1 MSSPISPACA
11 RPEPALSRREIMA
24 AGAAG
29 LALAALPASARA
41 ATPPALA
48 ELIARITEGAV
59 PERSKITFDIPQLVE
74 NGNSVDV
81 TIQVESPMSEADH
94 VRWVHVIA
102 EKNPFP
108 DVARFHLTTR
118 SGRADIRATLRLA
131 TSQKVVAIAS
141 LSSGGYV
148 MADADIVVTL
158 SACIDGG

>member
-11 RPEPALSRREIMA
+11 RPEPALSRRKVMA

-29 LALAALPASARA
+29 LALAALPAPVRA
-41 ATPPALA
+41 APAALS

-59 PERSKITFDIPQLVE
+59 PERTRITFDIPQLVE

-81 TIQVESPMSEADH
+81 AIQVESPMTEADH
-94 VRWVHVIA
+94 VRWIHVIA

-108 DVARFHLTTR
+108 DVARFHLSPR

-131 TSQKVVAIAS
+131 TSQKVVAIAA
-141 LSSGGYV
+141 LSGGGYV

>member
-11 RPEPALSRREIMA
+11 RPEPALSRREVMA

-29 LALAALPASARA
+29 LALAALPASTQA
-41 ATPPALA
+41 AAPPALA
-48 ELIARITEGAV
+48 ELITRVTEGAV

-81 TIQVESPMSEADH
+81 AILVESPMTENDH
-94 VRWVHVIA
+94 VRWIHVIA

-108 DVARFHLTTR
+108 DVARFHLTPR

-131 TSQKVVAIAS
+131 TSQKVAVVAS

>member
-11 RPEPALSRREIMA
+11 RPEAGPSRREVMA

-29 LALAALPASARA
+29 FALAISPAA
-41 ATPPALA
+41 AHAAAPPALA
-48 ELIARITEGAV
+48 ELIGRITEGAV
-59 PERSKITFDIPQLVE
+59 PARGGIVFDIPQLVE

-81 TIQVESPMSEADH
+81 AIQVESPMTESDH
-94 VRWVHVIA
+94 VRWIHVIA
-102 EKNPFP
+102 EKNPYP
-108 DVARFHLTTR
+108 DMARFHLGPR

-148 MADADIVVTL
+148 MADAAIVVTL

>member
-11 RPEPALSRREIMA
+11 RPEAGPSRREVMA

-29 LALAALPASARA
+29 FALAISPAA
-41 ATPPALA
+41 AYAAAPPALA
-48 ELIARITEGAV
+48 ELIGRITEGAV
-59 PERSKITFDIPQLVE
+59 PTRGGIVFDIPQLVE

-81 TIQVESPMSEADH
+81 AIQVESPMTESDH
-94 VRWVHVIA
+94 VRWIHVIA
-102 EKNPFP
+102 EKNPYP
-108 DVARFHLTTR
+108 DMARFHLGPR